1 MTIKEWGEE
10 HLFRPLDT
18 IESAWMEDDHSW
30 PKLDYSGCQEIDWL
44 GMMSDLSLYSQPWG
58 GRGKRAQSSRSAWHC
73 AKMFKKIRGEGE
85 REGGRG
91 KGRWK
96 GRKQNVKPTLARNRR
111 MQRRPWSHAAVLG
124 RST

>member
-10 HLFRPLDT
+10 HLFRPLNT

-44 GMMSDLSLYSQPWG
+44 GMMGDLSLYSQPWG

-73 AKMFKKIRGEGE
+73 VILCLKKIIIRGGNVRG
-85 REGGRG
+85 REGKG
-91 KGRWK
+91 KMEGK
-96 GRKQNVKPTLARNRR
+96 ETECQANTG
-111 MQRRPWSHAAVLG
+111 
-124 RST
+124 